1 MRQLSA
7 ITVALLW
14 QQAKEK
20 AKIRLQKTL
29 LKTPQTLLLCWSYR
43 WVRGYGLGQA
53 WANYGPG
60 ATLGP
65 YDLEEIWNSVGL
77 IFPLQFSCFPTR
89 WRTLDNLTFVGGSL
103 LLHICIS
110 WHRGRTLMRRK
121 RTSELHFPL
130 LVKWR
135 QGETDDDILKDNR
148 TSVCLNKNC
157 QYF

>member
-14 QQAKEK
+14 QQAIEK

-43 WVRGYGLGQA
+43 WVSCYGRASMGKLWPRGHTWPVWPRRNMKQCWSY
-53 WANYGPG
+53 
-60 ATLGP
+60 
-65 YDLEEIWNSVGL
+65 
-77 IFPLQFSCFPTR
+77 FPLQFSCFPTR

-110 WHRGRTLMRRK
+110 WHRGRTLMIRK

-135 QGETDDDILKDNR
+135 QEETDDDILKDNR